1 MDSLMTIRRIDAE
14 LIQKKLVR
22 GERIT
27 FVDVGQMEQFHKA
40 HIAKAVNVPLE
51 KIPQWAKTFLGNE
64 ALQVVVYG
72 QSDQDPRGRLAAAM
86 MARAGFTNV
95 SLLDGGLDLWMK
107 LTLPSEGPLSMPGFR
122 DRASA

>member
-1 MDSLMTIRRIDAE
+1 MTIRRIDAE

-27 FVDVGQMEQFHKA
+27 FVDVGPVEQFHEA

-51 KIPQWAKTFLGNE
+51 KIPLWARTFLGNE
-64 ALQVVVYG
+64 ALQVVVYS
-72 QSDQDPRGRLAAAM
+72 QSDSDPRGKLAAALM
-86 MARAGFTNV
+86 SRAGFTNV

-107 LTLPSEGPLSMPGFR
+107 RTLPSEGPLSSPGFR
-122 DRASA
+122 DRVSA